1 MALLFCYPGI
11 LGLFLLST
19 LLITFLMCSS
29 KSKVL
34 LLTFR
39 FYCYCWICP
48 VTDTP
53 PYLEVSAPLDPRL
66 VLPAYIEFAA
76 IMLRGV
82 CPALLVFY
90 PLLVFIIWGLLT
102 DWTRAGFIPMTVLV
116 LSFFLAFGVLLFDT
130 EPPPPPTVPC
140 TAELT
145 NLASFLL

>member
-39 FYCYCWICP
+39 FYCYYCIWP

-53 PYLEVSAPLDPRL
+53 PCLEVRAPLDPRL

-145 NLASFLL
+145 SLASFLL